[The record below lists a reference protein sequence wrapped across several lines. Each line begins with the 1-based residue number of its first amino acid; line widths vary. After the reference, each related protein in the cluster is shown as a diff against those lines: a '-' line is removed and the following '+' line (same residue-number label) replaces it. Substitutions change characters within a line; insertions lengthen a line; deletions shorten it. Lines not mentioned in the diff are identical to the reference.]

1 MSRCGDWKA
10 TTWCLGWLALCGTA
24 VELGTEERSS
34 LVLGG
39 GSTLSGCHQFTL
51 VGHLTLLTR
60 CVDLGEDI
68 IVTVYQLRRLFP
80 DFMRLPIM
88 SKTVALPVM
97 ADTMV
102 QARYINQELRNLV
115 IGLEVG
121 FEVVGEG
128 DQVKVNMDYEGAD
141 MAKVVKF
148 LKKVK
153 KF

>member
-1 MSRCGDWKA
+1 M
-10 TTWCLGWLALCGTA
+10 
-24 VELGTEERSS
+24 
-34 LVLGG
+34 
-39 GSTLSGCHQFTL
+39 
-51 VGHLTLLTR
+51 TR

-68 IVTVYQLRRLFP
+68 IVTVYQLRRLFSE
-80 DFMRLPIM
+80 FMRLPIM